1 MIKDSVEVEA
11 LGEALSKPD
20 TQTNSKESQLARLY
34 YRNGKKTSYSSCIGG
49 YWIFHKNQV
58 EMAHVY
64 QNPEEKLWYVIKH
77 YHGSSSGS
85 GNSQQARNA
94 NRNGLRLEKNDIVKF
109 GRVRL
114 RVRDID
120 YAEKDP

>member
-1 MIKDSVEVEA
+1 MNK
-11 LGEALSKPD
+11 
-20 TQTNSKESQLARLY
+20 
-34 YRNGKKTSYSSCIGG
+34 GG

-77 YHGSSSGS
+77 YHGSSSGT
-85 GNSQQARNA
+85 GNNQQARNA

-120 YAEKDP
+120 YAEKDPLPA